1 MCAAS
6 SCAAAGGA
14 RSWRFR
20 RKETLIASGSSQ
32 AIICRLAEQ
41 IDYRLGQKAR
51 FLVAQRLHQKN
62 WRCTH
67 GKGRCSRSVGT
78 VLGAYLAGHMTPAPK
93 RSRGLADG
101 TVSVLTLTWQFQ
113 IWGLPPLKLQLIYF
127 PGRKPG
133 HHFFVNS
140 YWTPISNKK
149 TRAPHGP
156 RHGLNSGQPPVAR

>member
-1 MCAAS
+1 MYAAS

-20 RKETLIASGSSQ
+20 RKATLIASGLGSSQ

-51 FLVAQRLHQKN
+51 FLVAQRLHPKSES
-62 WRCTH
+62 CTG
-67 GKGRCSRSVGT
+67 GKGYCTRSVGT

-101 TVSVLTLTWQFQ
+101 TVRALTSNGSFEF
-113 IWGLPPLKLQLIYF
+113 GASPPKSCNLY
-127 PGRKPG
+127 
-133 HHFFVNS
+133 
-140 YWTPISNKK
+140 ISLGE
-149 TRAPHGP
+149 RSPLF
-156 RHGLNSGQPPVAR
+156 RE

>member
-1 MCAAS
+1 MFAES

-20 RKETLIASGSSQ
+20 RKATLIASGSSH

-62 WRCTH
+62 WRFTH
-67 GKGRCSRSVGT
+67 GKGRFTRRVGT

-93 RSRGLADG
+93 LSRGLADG
-101 TVSVLTLTWQFQ
+101 TVRALTSKGSFKS
-113 IWGLPPLKLQLIYF
+113 GASPPKVATLYISLGE
-127 PGRKPG
+127 GRVTT
-133 HHFFVNS
+133 FS
-140 YWTPISNKK
+140 
-149 TRAPHGP
+149 
-156 RHGLNSGQPPVAR
+156 

>member
-1 MCAAS
+1 MFAEG

-20 RKETLIASGSSQ
+20 RKATLIASGSSQ

-62 WRCTH
+62 WRYTH
-67 GKGRCSRSVGT
+67 GKGRYTRRVGT

-101 TVSVLTLTWQFQ
+101 TARALTLPGSYKF
-113 IWGLPPLKLQLIYF
+113 GASPPKSCNLY
-127 PGRKPG
+127 
-133 HHFFVNS
+133 
-140 YWTPISNKK
+140 ISLGESRV
-149 TRAPHGP
+149 TTF
-156 RHGLNSGQPPVAR
+156 S

>member
-62 WRCTH
+62 WRITH
-67 GKGRCSRSVGT
+67 GKGRFTRRVGT

-101 TVSVLTLTWQFQ
+101 TVRALTLPGSFKS
-113 IWGLPPLKLQLIYF
+113 GASPPKSCNFY
-127 PGRKPG
+127 
-133 HHFFVNS
+133 
-140 YWTPISNKK
+140 ISLGESRV
-149 TRAPHGP
+149 TTF
-156 RHGLNSGQPPVAR
+156 S

>member
-1 MCAAS
+1 MCAES
-6 SCAAAGGA
+6 GTAAAGGA

-20 RKETLIASGSSQ
+20 RKATLIASGSSL

-62 WRCTH
+62 WRFTH
-67 GKGRCSRSVGT
+67 GKGRFTRRVGT

-101 TVSVLTLTWQFQ
+101 TVRALTSKEGFKS
-113 IWGLPPLKLQLIYF
+113 GASPPK
-127 PGRKPG
+127 
-133 HHFFVNS
+133 S
-140 YWTPISNKK
+140 CNK
-149 TRAPHGP
+149 
-156 RHGLNSGQPPVAR
+156 